1 MYYMAREV
9 MTVRID
15 PETKKALGAIA
26 ATLDRDRSYVVNDAL
41 AAYVETHQWQ
51 IEHIRRGLREAN
63 AGEFVPERA
72 MKRAIERLRRK

>member
-1 MYYMAREV
+1 MAKEV

-15 PETKKALGAIA
+15 AETKQALDEIA
-26 ATLDRDRSYVVNDAL
+26 ATLDRDRSYIVNDAL

-63 AGEFVPERA
+63 TGKFVPERA

>member
-1 MYYMAREV
+1 MAKEV
-9 MTVRID
+9 MTVRIER
-15 PETKKALGAIA
+15 ETKDAMDTIA
-26 ATLDRDRSYVVNDAL
+26 AMLDRDRSYVVKEAL

-63 AGEFVPERA
+63 AGKFVPERT

>member
-1 MYYMAREV
+1 MAKEV

-15 PETKKALGAIA
+15 AETKQALDEIA
-26 ATLDRDRSYVVNDAL
+26 ATLDRDRSYIVNDAL

-63 AGEFVPERA
+63 TGKFVLERA